1 LSGGRR
7 RASQSLRAAPVAKTR
22 ESADST
28 GEKERVL
35 QPARL
40 SHRLEY
46 LGYRAACA
54 LVRTV
59 RHEHSA
65 TLGAIAGRLAWTL
78 LRGRR
83 RTTIENIERTLVEVP
98 EELRRRVARRSF
110 ETFGRFLFEQ
120 VSAARFEPAELV
132 RRFDV
137 VGAEHLAA
145 ATAAGRGVLLLTGH
159 FGPFDLAAHPVR
171 PHVAKLHLV
180 YRPASNPLVDG
191 ELRAIRERTGAI
203 LLPRQRV
210 AQRMFLALRQGEV
223 VAAAIDQRVN
233 PLAGILVDFLGR
245 PAWATSVPALLQQRT
260 GGAVVPLFTYPAGRG
275 RYRLEIDP
283 PVSVDGLGDDP
294 EAELTRRYF
303 EPLERRI
310 RRDPELW
317 MWLHERW
324 QIVFRH
330 RDQRYRDR
338 LARESGLGDPAP
350 LEAPPRSARDELGR
364 DARQVLGWP
373 FLESCRNIALA
384 GTPDAVNGTAR
395 ALVAAALAQG
405 WAARAEQAAALAA
418 RLRQAEQQSRLGAEL
433 RELDR
438 RPLVWIEGLAE
449 VVDAGSRRLL
459 ARQLD
464 RRGGRGSTIL
474 DAGVAAG
481 PGDPLSDAIGRAR
494 AGAFPLRV

>member
-1 LSGGRR
+1 MS
-7 RASQSLRAAPVAKTR
+7 AVPVAKGR
-22 ESADST
+22 ESAHST
-28 GEKERVL
+28 GEKGPDLEPVRY
-35 QPARL
+35 
-40 SHRLEY
+40 SHRLEH
-46 LGYRAACA
+46 LGYRVACA

-78 LRGRR
+78 LRRR
-83 RTTIENIERTLVEVP
+83 RQTTIENLEKTLVEVP
-98 EELRRRVARRSF
+98 EELRRRLARRSF
-110 ETFGRFLFEQ
+110 ETLGCFLFEQ
-120 VSAARFEPAELV
+120 VSAARFEPKELE

-159 FGPFDLAAHPVR
+159 FGPFDLAAYPVR
-171 PHVAKLHLV
+171 SHVAKLHLV

-210 AQRMFLALRQGEV
+210 AQRMFLALRHGEV

-233 PLAGILVDFLGR
+233 PLAGSTLVDFLGR
-245 PAWATSVPALLQQRT
+245 PAWATSVPALLHQRT
-260 GGAVVPLFTYPAGRG
+260 GAAVVPLFTYPAGRG

-283 PVSVDGLGDDP
+283 PVSAESLGDDP

-330 RDQRYRDR
+330 RDPRYRER
-338 LARESGLGDPAP
+338 LARESGLAELPQ
-350 LEAPPRSARDELGR
+350 LEANESPVVLDLDREARV
-364 DARQVLGWP
+364 VLEQP
-373 FLESCRNIALA
+373 FLESCRNVQLCGPSEVVLRA
-384 GTPDAVNGTAR
+384 AR
-395 ALVAAALAQG
+395 DLVAAALQQG
-405 WAARAEQAAALAA
+405 WAARAEHAPALAD
-418 RLRQAEQQSRLGAEL
+418 RLRAGESKGRLGAEL

-438 RPLVWIEGLAE
+438 RALVWIEGLDD
-449 VVDAGSRRLL
+449 VVNEDARRLL
-459 ARQLD
+459 ARQLE
-464 RRGGRGSTIL
+464 RRSGRGSIVLDTNARGQRGDAL
-474 DAGVAAG
+474 DAALERAASNA
-481 PGDPLSDAIGRAR
+481 L
-494 AGAFPLRV
+494 PLRL